1 MQMLKGKTCMI
12 TGASRGI
19 GKSTAEL
26 FASQGADLILVAK
39 TEPLLKEVQAS
50 LLEKYP
56 GITVHVFA
64 CDISDANAVKELF
77 NNLRA
82 LNVKLHVLVNNA
94 GIMIDAVLTM
104 ATPEMIQQVI
114 QVNVMGSIYV
124 AQQASKFM
132 IKNRGGSI
140 INLSSIIGTN
150 GNKGQTIY
158 SSAKAAIIGFTKSL
172 SKELAVYNVRVN
184 ALAPGF
190 IDTDMT
196 KSMDPKFYERN
207 LESIGMKRI
216 GKPEDIANV
225 ALFLASDLSSYVTAQ
240 IIGVDGG
247 MLI

>member
-1 MQMLKGKTCMI
+1 MI

-39 TEPLLKEVQAS
+39 TGPLLKIVQTS
-50 LLEKYP
+50 LTEKFP
-56 GITVHVFA
+56 DITVHIFT
-64 CDISDANAVKELF
+64 CDISDANAVKALF
-77 NNLRA
+77 NQLRA

-158 SSAKAAIIGFTKSL
+158 GSAKAAIIGFTKSL

-207 LESIGMKRI
+207 IESIGMKRI